1 MTLSGY
7 SPGPGRRLVGPPAE
21 PTAEREPYRCVICGE
36 DLTPTPEQLEA
47 LRRFGNPLRR
57 PPCLLTENG
66 LHRVDAEQIR
76 RRGED
81 ARQFLEDVPTAAV
94 LARRVAVLETVAEKA
109 AEYLAV
115 SDHYRNLRPLTP
127 PLAAAARDFRAAL
140 SAAGAA
146 TDQGDGT
153 C

>member
-7 SPGPGRRLVGPPAE
+7 PPGPGRRLVGPPAE
-21 PTAEREPYRCVICGE
+21 PTAEREPYRCVICGA
-36 DLTPTPEQLEA
+36 DLTPTPEQIEA

-81 ARQFLEDVPTAAV
+81 ARQFLEDVPTADV
-94 LARRVAVLETVAEKA
+94 LARRVAVLETVAE
-109 AEYLAV
+109 AV
-115 SDHYRNLRPLTP
+115 VPVREW
-127 PLAAAARDFRAAL
+127 LAAIGYTDAVRVIANLDAAL
-140 SAAGAA
+140 AAAGAA

-153 C
+153 